1 MSPSVQASD
10 PPEAQ
15 ARRAVTSTLL
25 LVAMMVGTLFNL
37 FHPHPGAV
45 ALVGVS
51 AAVFLLR
58 ERRRLPPSIQRVAL
72 ALGVV
77 TLVLLPFAQ
86 APWQS
91 LSKGVAIGGLMASII
106 SSVTLMARAAL
117 AAPQTGVVA
126 RHLLATG
133 MRSRYLLI
141 SLACQLFGG
150 LMGLA
155 GVSMLMDMA
164 SKGEVSVDEDRL
176 SMLAAIMR
184 SFAAATMWSPMFS
197 NVTILLAL
205 YPGLSWATVVPLCL
219 AMAACSIVLGTVMEM
234 RRLRHRTL
242 APPQPMPR
250 APLYRALLPMLLAM
264 AVFLTAVI
272 ALAHALQ
279 VAVVAGIVLLIPF
292 AVLVLHA
299 LQAQGPARLKQAR
312 HRLREDYQKLPA
324 LAGEVAL
331 FMAAGCGGT
340 VIASVIPAAWTSA
353 IGAVL
358 AMSPFLACFALIAIV
373 IGLAFLAVHPVLT
386 VVLVGTALPPAMVGL
401 PVTVHMS
408 AILVAW
414 GVASYATPFSM
425 IALMAHRY
433 SGYSVT
439 TVTVNLNRGF
449 AVIYLGL
456 ATLFLGTIATVLRGP
471 G

>member
-1 MSPSVQASD
+1 VTRTVEASG
-10 PPEAQ
+10 PPAPEAQ
-15 ARRAVTSTLL
+15 QATRSTLL

-45 ALVGVS
+45 ALVGV
-51 AAVFLLR
+51 AAGVFLMR
-58 ERRRLPPSIQRVAL
+58 ERGRLPPSIRRVAL
-72 ALGVV
+72 ALGVI

-86 APWQS
+86 SPGQS

-133 MRSRYLLI
+133 MRSRYLLV

-164 SKGEVSVDEDRL
+164 TKGEVQVEEDRL

-205 YPGLSWATVVPLCL
+205 YPGLTWATVVPLCL
-219 AMAACSIVLGTVMEM
+219 AMAACSIVLGSLLEM

-242 APPQPMPR
+242 TPALAMPR

-264 AVFLTAVI
+264 AIFLAAVI

-279 VAVVAGIVLLIPF
+279 VAVVAGIVLLIPL

-299 LQAQGPARLKQAR
+299 LQARGPARLTQAR
-312 HRLREDYQKLPA
+312 QRLREDYLKLPA

-340 VIASVIPAAWTSA
+340 VIASVIPAAWTIA
-353 IGAVL
+353 IGTVL
-358 AMSPFLACFALIAIV
+358 ATSPFLACFALIAIV
-373 IGLAFLAVHPVLT
+373 IALAFLAVHPVLT

-401 PVTVHMS
+401 PVPVHMS

-425 IALMAHRY
+425 IALMANRY
-433 SGYSVT
+433 SGYSVA
-439 TVTVNLNRGF
+439 TVTVYLNRGF

-456 ATLFLGTIATVLRGP
+456 AILFLGTIATVLRGN

>member
-1 MSPSVQASD
+1 M
-10 PPEAQ
+10 
-15 ARRAVTSTLL
+15 
-25 LVAMMVGTLFNL
+25 LVAMMAGTLFNL

-45 ALVGVS
+45 ALVGVA

-58 ERRRLPPSIQRVAL
+58 ERHRLPPSIRRVTL
-72 ALGVV
+72 ALGAI
-77 TLVLLPFAQ
+77 TLLLLPLAA
-86 APWQS
+86 APGQS

-133 MRSRYLLI
+133 LRSRYLVV

-164 SKGEVSVDEDRL
+164 SKGEVQVEEDRL

-184 SFAAATMWSPMFS
+184 SFAAATLWSPMFS

-205 YPGLSWATVVPLCL
+205 YPGLTWSTVVPLCL
-219 AMAACSIVLGTVMEM
+219 AMAACSIVLGSLLEM
-234 RRLRHRTL
+234 RRLRHRPL
-242 APPQPMPR
+242 VPPLPMPR
-250 APLYRALLPMLLAM
+250 APLFRALLPMLVAM
-264 AVFLTAVI
+264 GVFLAAVI
-272 ALAHALQ
+272 ALAHALK
-279 VAVVAGIVLLIPF
+279 VAVVAGIVLLIPL

-299 LQAQGPARLKQAR
+299 LQAQGPARLQQAR
-312 HRLREDYQKLPA
+312 QRLREDYLKLPA

-340 VIASVIPAAWTSA
+340 VIASVIPVAWTSA
-353 IGAVL
+353 IGSVL
-358 AMSPFLACFALIAIV
+358 ATSPFLACFALIAIV

-408 AILVAW
+408 VILVAW

-433 SGYSVT
+433 SGHSVMA
-439 TVTVNLNRGF
+439 VTVALNRGF

-456 ATLFLGTIATVLRGP
+456 AILFLGTIATVLRGA

>member
-1 MSPSVQASD
+1 MSSSVEASGS
-10 PPEAQ
+10 PGTEAKRS
-15 ARRAVTSTLL
+15 ARSALL
-25 LVAMMVGTLFNL
+25 LVAMMAGTLFNL

-45 ALVGVS
+45 ALVGVA

-58 ERRRLPPSIQRVAL
+58 ERWRLPPSIRRVSL
-72 ALGVV
+72 ALGAI
-77 TLVLLPFAQ
+77 TLLLLPFA
-86 APWQS
+86 ASPGES
-91 LSKGVAIGGLMASII
+91 LSRGVAIGGLMASII
-106 SSVTLMARAAL
+106 ASVTLMARAAL

-126 RHLLATG
+126 SHLLATG
-133 MRSRYLLI
+133 MRSRYLLV

-164 SKGEVSVDEDRL
+164 SKGEVLVEEDRL

-205 YPGLSWATVVPLCL
+205 YPGLTWATVVPLCL
-219 AMAACSIVLGTVMEM
+219 ALAGCSIVLGSLLDM
-234 RRLRHRTL
+234 RRLRHRRL
-242 APPQPMPR
+242 ASPRPLPR
-250 APLYRALLPMLLAM
+250 AALYRALVPMLVAM
-264 AVFLTAVI
+264 AVFLAAVI

-279 VAVVAGIVLLIPF
+279 VAVVAGIVLLIPL

-299 LQAQGPARLKQAR
+299 LQAEGPARLKQSR
-312 HRLREDYQKLPA
+312 QRLREDYQKLPA

-353 IGAVL
+353 IGTVL
-358 AMSPFLACFALIAIV
+358 ATSPFLACFALMAII
-373 IGLAFLAVHPVLT
+373 IGLAFLAVHPVLS

-401 PVTVHMS
+401 PVTVHMA
-408 AILVAW
+408 AILVSW

-439 TVTVNLNRGF
+439 AVTVNLNRGF

-456 ATLFLGTIATVLRGP
+456 AILFLGTIATVVRGA

>member
-1 MSPSVQASD
+1 MAVASPPAKEVQPA
-10 PPEAQ
+10 A
-15 ARRAVTSTLL
+15 TSALL
-25 LVAMMVGTLFNL
+25 LVAMMIGTLFNL

-45 ALVGVS
+45 ALVGV
-51 AAVFLLR
+51 AAVAFLVR
-58 ERRRLPPSIQRVAL
+58 ERARLPPSIRRVAL
-72 ALGVV
+72 VLGAV
-77 TLVLLPFAQ
+77 TLLLLPFAA
-86 APWQS
+86 APGQS

-133 MRSRYLLI
+133 MRSRYLLV

-164 SKGEVSVDEDRL
+164 SKGEVQAEEDRL

-219 AMAACSIVLGTVMEM
+219 AMAAASIVLGTLLEM

-242 APPQPMPR
+242 SPPVPMAR
-250 APLYRALLPMLLAM
+250 APLYRALLPMLAAM
-264 AVFLTAVI
+264 ALFLAAVI

-279 VAVVAGIVLLIPF
+279 VAVVAGIVLLIPL

-299 LQAQGPARLKQAR
+299 LQAQGPKRLAQAR
-312 HRLREDYQKLPA
+312 QRLHEDYLKLPA

-340 VIASVIPAAWTSA
+340 VIASVIPDAWTTA

-358 AMSPFLACFALIAIV
+358 ATSPFLACFALIALV

-408 AILVAW
+408 TILVAW

-456 ATLFLGTIATVLRGP
+456 ATLFLGTIATVLRGH

>member
-1 MSPSVQASD
+1 MEASG
-10 PPEAQ
+10 PATTPAQ
-15 ARRAVTSTLL
+15 RSTRSALL
-25 LVAMMVGTLFNL
+25 LVAMMIGTLFNL

-45 ALVGVS
+45 ALVGV
-51 AAVFLLR
+51 AAAAFLWR
-58 ERRRLPPSIQRVAL
+58 ERSRLPPSIRRVTL
-72 ALGVV
+72 ALGAI
-77 TLVLLPFAQ
+77 TLLLLPFAA
-86 APWQS
+86 APGQS
-91 LSKGVAIGGLMASII
+91 LSKGIAIGGLMASII

-133 MRSRYLLI
+133 MRSRYLLV

-164 SKGEVSVDEDRL
+164 TKGEVLVEEDRL

-205 YPGLSWATVVPLCL
+205 YPGLTWATVVPLCL
-219 AMAACSIVLGTVMEM
+219 AMAACSIVLGTLLEM

-242 APPQPMPR
+242 AAPLPMPR
-250 APLYRALLPMLLAM
+250 APLYRALLPMLVAM
-264 AVFLTAVI
+264 AVFLAAVI
-272 ALAHALQ
+272 ALTHALQ

-299 LQAQGPARLKQAR
+299 LQAQGPAPLAQAR
-312 HRLREDYQKLPA
+312 QRLFEDYQKLPA

-340 VIASVIPAAWTSA
+340 VIASVIPPAWTMA
-353 IGAVL
+353 IGSVL
-358 AMSPFLACFALIAIV
+358 ATSPFLACLALIAIV

-401 PVTVHMS
+401 PVTVHM
-408 AILVAW
+408 ATILVAW

-425 IALMAHRY
+425 IALMVHRY

-439 TVTVNLNRGF
+439 DVTVKLNRGF
-449 AVIYLGL
+449 ALIYLGL
-456 ATLFLGTIATVLRGP
+456 ATLFLGTIATFLRGH

>member
-1 MSPSVQASD
+1 M
-10 PPEAQ
+10 
-15 ARRAVTSTLL
+15 LL
-25 LVAMMVGTLFNL
+25 LAMMIGTLFNL

-51 AAVFLLR
+51 AAAFLVR
-58 ERRRLPPSIQRVAL
+58 ERARLAPGIRRITL
-72 ALGVV
+72 ALGAI
-77 TLVLLPFAQ
+77 TLLLLPFA
-86 APWQS
+86 ASPAQS
-91 LSKGVAIGGLMASII
+91 LGKGIAIGGLMVSLI

-126 RHLLATG
+126 HHLLATG
-133 MRSRYLLI
+133 MRSRYLLV

-155 GVSMLMDMA
+155 GVSMLMNMA
-164 SKGEVSVDEDRL
+164 SRGEVLVEEDRL

-205 YPGLSWATVVPLCL
+205 YPGLSWSTVVPLCL
-219 AMAACSIVLGTVMEM
+219 AMAASSILLGTLLEM

-242 APPQPMPR
+242 ASPLPMPR

-264 AVFLTAVI
+264 AIFLAAVI

-299 LQAQGPARLKQAR
+299 LQAQGPTRLAQAR
-312 HRLREDYQKLPA
+312 QRLREDYQKLPA

-340 VIASVIPAAWTSA
+340 VIAGAIPQAWTSA
-353 IGAVL
+353 IGA
-358 AMSPFLACFALIAIV
+358 AFATSPYLACLALIAIV

-386 VVLVGTALPPAMVGL
+386 VVLVATALPPAMLDL
-401 PVTVHMS
+401 PVTVHM
-408 AILVAW
+408 AAMLVAW

-425 IALMAHRY
+425 IALMVHRY

-439 TVTVNLNRGF
+439 AVTVNLNRGF
-449 AVIYLGL
+449 ALIYLGL
-456 ATLFLGTIATVLRGP
+456 AILCLGTIATVLRSSG
-471 G
+471 

>member
-1 MSPSVQASD
+1 MI
-10 PPEAQ
+10 
-15 ARRAVTSTLL
+15 
-25 LVAMMVGTLFNL
+25 GTLFNL

-45 ALVGVS
+45 ALVGV
-51 AAVFLLR
+51 AAAAFLWR
-58 ERRRLPPSIQRVAL
+58 ERSRLPPSIRRVTL
-72 ALGVV
+72 ALGAI
-77 TLVLLPFAQ
+77 TLLLLPFAA
-86 APWQS
+86 APGQS
-91 LSKGVAIGGLMASII
+91 LSKGIAIGGLMASII

-133 MRSRYLLI
+133 MRSRYLLV

-164 SKGEVSVDEDRL
+164 TKGEVLVEEDRL

-205 YPGLSWATVVPLCL
+205 YPGLTWATVVPLCL
-219 AMAACSIVLGTVMEM
+219 AMAACSIVLGTLLEM

-242 APPQPMPR
+242 AAPLPMPR
-250 APLYRALLPMLLAM
+250 APLYRALLPMLVAM
-264 AVFLTAVI
+264 AVFLAAVI
-272 ALAHALQ
+272 ALTHALQ

-299 LQAQGPARLKQAR
+299 LQAQGPAPLTQAR
-312 HRLREDYQKLPA
+312 QRLFEDYQKLPA

-340 VIASVIPAAWTSA
+340 VIASVIPPAWTMA
-353 IGAVL
+353 IGSVL
-358 AMSPFLACFALIAIV
+358 ATSPFLACLALIAIV

-401 PVTVHMS
+401 PVTVHM
-408 AILVAW
+408 ATILVAW

-425 IALMAHRY
+425 IALMVHRY

-439 TVTVNLNRGF
+439 DVTVKLNRGF
-449 AVIYLGL
+449 ALIYLGL
-456 ATLFLGTIATVLRGP
+456 ATLFLGTIATFLRGH